1 MKRLTLFLFALFTC
15 LMTGGWLSAWAQSP
29 VTDLNQLSNSKVY
42 NIKSVRGF
50 LLYSTNYTGN
60 LAGSAGSGVK
70 DAGEASATAKAQQF
84 AIFTVSGKR
93 YLYSV
98 GAKKF
103 VSSNGNYSD
112 DATDALTFT
121 GTGNT
126 NYAWAIKVGANTI
139 NMQERGGYAEGVVV
153 NSWSSLDNGNRLA
166 IYEATLASDTDLDTP
181 LVKLLKKTYDSYVA
195 QLKAAAGMKYFYH
208 DATEAIKKIPTT
220 TPTTAAAMETA
231 IKNLQ
236 STIESLNSADNVL
249 GTNLDGKTVF
259 MGNMLYGT
267 RYMRL
272 CTGKPSLLGAD
283 ENAYQKDHAWTFE
296 RANSSDTYYI
306 KNVAN
311 GQYIG
316 ALPAKDEV
324 TFQLVDGKKNATAY
338 TVSYAGTNGYC
349 NIYVSG
355 SENHKALHM
364 SSRDAIVRWET
375 GAAASKFRL
384 EEAEG
389 VLEALNKYYII
400 RNQTGGYVSFD
411 DAYTNGGNMKMG
423 NHSQPSSLKGLWH
436 VYKVDNTY
444 RFINSSNGKVM
455 AVSGSEGDA
464 RATLKS
470 PALTNYDE
478 TYTTYFDGT
487 FNLNST
493 TNPCYIKLAGS
504 EHNYLNNRDFLALW
518 NSSAAADGDNG
529 SKFFITEIT
538 PSPEYLYSEYNTV
551 KAGTRPTDI
560 SKYALWYNVPVAK
573 TGVSDTWMEYAL
585 PLGNGQLGTTI
596 RGGIFKDE
604 LQFNEKTLWQ
614 GSTGNGGNDE
624 NKSRGWYQNFGSIMV
639 TDMSNAFSFDTDE
652 KPVKDYVRYLDIING
667 VGGVNYKSNDD
678 ATTYARRYF
687 TSATDK
693 VFVAHYEA
701 KGTDKLNLKVAFNP
715 DNQIGAGDVTYANG
729 GASFS
734 GGMTLISYNAAYK
747 VLANEGATITTDN
760 KGIHVQNADWVNVFL
775 AAATNFDATKAGCK
789 SGETTAQLEAKVQER
804 LTAATAKDYETLYN
818 DHVAKFSSYMNR
830 ADLNIADACT
840 NKTTEQLVQ
849 YYNANAENK
858 KTADAYYLESLYFQY
873 GRYMTVAANLDG
885 SIHAPSNLQ
894 GIWNDRSNTNFW
906 HCDIHADINVEM
918 NYWPADPTNLS
929 EMHLPFLYNIIDL
942 ANAPSSPWVA
952 LAKKIKPGT
961 EGWTVAVEN
970 NIFGGTSGWENSNIK
985 SLGAWYCD
993 HLYRYYKYT
1002 LDRDFLKKAL
1012 TVMYKSAL
1020 FTKSIATKDSD
1031 GKYVITGEW
1040 SPEHGEWNQI
1050 TAFSQQNAYQGL
1062 KDLFEGHA
1070 ALGAESP
1077 ISDTDMDQLKDL
1089 YENFDK
1095 GIWFEDYNPGIAE
1108 WNGQKKTCL
1117 KEWKNKNLS
1126 DPGHR
1131 HLSHLMCLYP
1141 FNQVSAFATNADS
1154 LKQFNAAYNGQI
1166 ARNGDVTG
1174 WSMGWQT
1181 NTYAR
1186 CLDGEKAHYNLQ
1198 RALKHSGS
1206 YTIAMGGQGG
1216 CYYNLFDSHSP
1227 FQIDG
1232 NYGCTSGV
1240 AEMLLQSYDDV
1251 ITILPALPSAW
1262 AKKGSV
1268 KGLKAQGNYSVDFSW
1283 VDGKATHVAIT
1294 NNLNEDRIVAVRM
1307 DKKVTTYA
1315 IAANATLN
1323 LDQAVLQGTVTPQGL
1338 KVSSAP
1344 QAEKW
1349 AEDTQWYMIKVAVA
1363 DNGRKA
1369 GYLTTD
1375 KVNTNLRTDVDALP
1389 TTDNALWCL
1398 VGNENTGYKFYN
1410 KAAGTSQLLGF
1421 NDGAKMYA
1429 ASSADK
1435 DVKLAYNM
1443 AASTSV
1449 KAGSLAICVR
1459 LHDQAEN
1466 AWWSNTSTAEGM
1478 VLKAKA
1484 YSTKAT
1490 TAADGSVLT
1499 SDANSTT
1506 AADANAFYFVPVN
1519 TIDEAATA
1527 APQYLKVVE
1536 EQKAVDV
1543 YNTLP
1548 NVANL
1553 CAAENAQWKDARFND
1568 ATQSTKA
1575 YEAYV
1580 AKAKPYVD
1588 NTYYTFTNFN
1598 TANAKRVLTANSGV
1612 TANVPVN
1619 AKAATASALW
1629 KMVVSDAG
1637 VKLYNVNA
1645 KSCLG
1650 ALTSQTENTT
1660 SPMTNL
1666 ENGASYAVSKLLD
1679 GNVKQGF
1686 VLSDANGNKM
1696 SLEDNGKIVAL
1707 NGTNNADQATWA
1719 IEPATTYEVA
1729 LTKVGDKSYA
1739 TSFVPFGVTAVSDAK
1754 AYVAGVPENGESRMT
1769 EVTNFEAETGVVL
1782 VSEEASAKAIFTLG
1796 KGTTQIKS
1804 ALDGTLEAK
1813 DIKDAQTN
1821 YLVFGRNKA
1830 NMSEVGF
1837 FKPSASV
1844 DNIPANRAFFNN
1856 AQQAAITLIFGN
1868 TTGISSIVDNHIQ
1881 KQSPIYDLSGRR
1893 VMQVVKGGVYIQ
1905 NGQKFIVK

>member
-1 MKRLTLFLFALFTC
+1 MKRLTLFLCALFAC
-15 LMTGGWLSAWAQSP
+15 LIAAAQSALP
-29 VTDLNQLSNSKVY
+29 EFSTEDAPAYFFVKFKTGNNYLSDQGSGKNMRTVAAKNSATEFQFIGTQSNCVMRSKNGTYVGFNNGRFITTTKDNAVNIAIVNGSASNYFELQRVGESKALNQW
-42 NIKSVRGF
+42 GA
-50 LLYSTNYTGN
+50 T
-60 LAGSAGSGVK
+60 SAGVEL
-70 DAGEASATAKAQQF
+70 GEWNK
-84 AIFTVSGKR
+84 GD
-93 YLYSV
+93 
-98 GAKKF
+98 
-103 VSSNGNYSD
+103 GNNQLFFEGS
-112 DATDALTFT
+112 T
-121 GTGNT
+121 G
-126 NYAWAIKVGANTI
+126 
-139 NMQERGGYAEGVVV
+139 
-153 NSWSSLDNGNRLA
+153 SL
-166 IYEATLASDTDLDTP
+166 S
-181 LVKLLKKTYDSYVA
+181 LLKSDYNALVGK
-195 QLKAAAGMKYFYH
+195 LKAAGRYEFFYR
-208 DATEAIKKIPTT
+208 DATEALKSIPQVQPTT
-220 TPTTAAAMETA
+220 REAYQEA
-231 IKNLQ
+231 IANMQKALA
-236 STIESLNSADNVL
+236 TLNSGDLL
-249 GTNLDGKTVF
+249 GTEIDGKHVYLANKLHTTFFAYANGNKMGSKTATYNSECIWVF
-259 MGNMLYGT
+259 EKASNG
-267 RYMRL
+267 
-272 CTGKPSLLGAD
+272 
-283 ENAYQKDHAWTFE
+283 E
-296 RANSSDTYYI
+296 YYI
-306 KNVAN
+306 KNEGTGLYVGAIP
-311 GQYIG
+311 GQNDVCVSMVEKSQ
-316 ALPAKDEV
+316 A
-324 TFQLVDGKKNATAY
+324 ATYVVQA
-338 TVSYAGTNGYC
+338 SATNGYC
-349 NIYVSG
+349 NIYSSKG
-355 SENHKALHM
+355 TANRETLHM
-364 SSRDAIVRWET
+364 VSWNGVVRWDK
-375 GAAASKFRL
+375 AADASQFL
-384 EEAEG
+384 LIDASNFEA
-389 VLEALNKYYII
+389 AYKKYYTI
-400 RNQTGGYVSFD
+400 RNGKGGYVSV
-411 DAYTNGGNMKMG
+411 DAAYAQGGNMKLT
-423 NHSQPSSLKGLWH
+423 NSSQPSSLNGLWH
-436 VYKVDNTY
+436 VYKTKENTY
-444 RFINSSNGKVM
+444 RFINAGSGLVM
-455 AVSGSEGDA
+455 AVQGSENNA
-464 RATLKS
+464 RTSLQNVL
-470 PALTNYDE
+470 LTDYNE

-493 TNPCYIKLAGS
+493 SNPSYIKLAGS
-504 EHNYLNNRDFLALW
+504 KNNYLNNRDGFLALW
-518 NSSAAADGDNG
+518 NDSKAADNDQG
-529 SKFFITEIT
+529 SKFFIAEIT
-538 PSPEYLYSEYNTV
+538 PTPEYLYSEYNTV

-894 GIWNDRSNTNFW
+894 GIWNDRSNTDFW

-1077 ISDTDMDQLKDL
+1077 ISDADMDQLKDL

-1186 CLDGEKAHYNLQ
+1186 CLDGNKAHYNLQ
-1198 RALKHSGS
+1198 RALRHSGS

-1375 KVNTNLRTDVDALP
+1375 NVLNTNLRTDADALP

-1429 ASSADK
+1429 ASVADK

-1519 TIDEAATA
+1519 TIGEAATA

-1575 YEAYV
+1575 YDAYV
-1580 AKAKPYVD
+1580 AKAKQYVD

-1619 AKAATASALW
+1619 AKATTASALW
-1629 KMVVSDAG
+1629 KMVVADAG
-1637 VKLYNVNA
+1637 VKLFNVNA
-1645 KSCLG
+1645 KSYLG
-1650 ALTSQTENTT
+1650 ALTSQTEHTT
-1660 SPMTNL
+1660 SPMTDF

-1696 SLEDNGKIVAL
+1696 SLEDNGNIAAL

-1754 AYVAGVPENGESRMT
+1754 AYVAGVPENGKSRMT

-1782 VSEEASAKAIFTLG
+1782 VSEEASAKAVFTLG
-1796 KGTTQIKS
+1796 EGAAQQS
-1804 ALDGTLEAK
+1804 ALQGTLEAK

-1821 YLVFGRNKA
+1821 YLVFGRNKS
-1830 NMSEVGF
+1830 NLDEVGF

-1844 DNIPANRAFFNN
+1844 GSIPANRAFFNN
-1856 AQQAAITLIFGN
+1856 AQQAAISLIFGN
-1868 TTGISSIVDNHIQ
+1868 VTGISSIVDNHIQ

>member
-1 MKRLTLFLFALFTC
+1 MKRLTLFLCALFTC

-29 VTDLNQLSNSKVY
+29 VTDLSQLSNSKVY

-93 YLYSV
+93 YLYSI
-98 GAKKF
+98 GAQKF
-103 VSSNGNYSD
+103 VSSSGSYSD

-121 GTGNT
+121 ATSNKD
-126 NYAWAIKVGANTI
+126 YAWAIKVGANTI
-139 NMQERGGYAEGVVV
+139 NMQEDNGDAKGVLV
-153 NSWSSLDNGNRLA
+153 NSWSSSDDGNRLA

-195 QLKAAAGMKYFYH
+195 QIKAVAGIKYFYH
-208 DATEAIKKIPTT
+208 DATEAIKKIPAT
-220 TPTTAAAMETA
+220 TPTTKEAMETA

-272 CTGKPSLLGAD
+272 CTGKPNLLGAD

-296 RANSSDTYYI
+296 RANGSDTYYI

-324 TFQLVDGKKNATAY
+324 TFQLVDGKENATAY

-349 NIYVSG
+349 NIYVNG
-355 SENHKALHM
+355 SESHKALHM
-364 SSRDAIVRWET
+364 STRDAIVRWET

-411 DAYTNGGNMKMG
+411 DAYTSGGNMKMG
-423 NHSQPSSLKGLWH
+423 NHSEPSSLKGLWH

-455 AVSGSEGDA
+455 AVSGSEADA

-504 EHNYLNNRDFLALW
+504 EHNYFNKRGDFLALW
-518 NSSAAADGDNG
+518 NSGEVITKKDEG
-529 SKFFITEIT
+529 SRFFITEIT
-538 PSPEYLYSEYNTV
+538 PTPEYLYSEYNTV

-596 RGGIFKDE
+596 RGGIYKDE

-614 GSTGNGGNDE
+614 GSTGNGGSEND
-624 NKSRGWYQNFGSIMV
+624 SRGWYQNFGSIMV
-639 TDMSNAFSFDTDE
+639 TDMSGAFSFDTDE

-701 KGTDKLNLKVAFNP
+701 KGIDKLNLKVAFKP
-715 DNQIGAGDVTYANG
+715 DTQIGAGDVTYANG

-804 LTAATAKDYETLYN
+804 LVAATAKDYETLYN

-840 NKTTEQLVQ
+840 DKTTEQLVQ

-858 KTADAYYLESLYFQY
+858 KNADAYYLESLYFQY

-906 HCDIHADINVEM
+906 NCDVHADINVEM

-942 ANAPSSPWVA
+942 ATAPNSPWVA
-952 LAKKIKPGT
+952 LANNIKNGA

-970 NIFGGTSGWENSNIK
+970 NIFGGTSTWCNGSMK
-985 SLGAWYCD
+985 TLGAWYCD

-1012 TVMYKSAL
+1012 RVMYNNAL
-1020 FTKSIATKDSD
+1020 FTKSIATKDAN
-1031 GKYVITGEW
+1031 GLYEIKGEW
-1040 SPEHGEWNQI
+1040 SPEHGPGDV
-1050 TAFSQQNAYQGL
+1050 TAFAQQTAYQGL

-1070 ALGAESP
+1070 ELGSESP
-1077 ISDTDMDQLKDL
+1077 LSDAEMNQLKDL
-1089 YENFDK
+1089 YEHFDK
-1095 GIWFEDYNPGIAE
+1095 GLWTENYNPGGVGWTENKPCIS
-1108 WNGQKKTCL
+1108 
-1117 KEWKNKNLS
+1117 EWKNNALQE
-1126 DPGHR
+1126 PGHR

-1141 FNQVSAFATNADS
+1141 FNQVSAYATNADS
-1154 LKQFNAAYNGQI
+1154 VKFFQAAYNGQI

-1186 CLDGEKAHYNLQ
+1186 CLDGDKAHSNLQ
-1198 RALKHSGS
+1198 RALRHSGS
-1206 YTIAMGGQGG
+1206 YGVAMGGQGG
-1216 CYYNLFDSHSP
+1216 CYYNLFDAHSP

-1251 ITILPALPSAW
+1251 ITILPALPSSWSA
-1262 AKKGSV
+1262 KGSV

-1294 NNLNEDRIVAVRM
+1294 NNLNKDRIVAVRM
-1307 DKKVTTYA
+1307 GKNKEVTTYT

-1344 QAEKW
+1344 QAQKW
-1349 AEDTQWYMIKVAVA
+1349 ADDTQWYMIKVAVA

-1375 KVNTNLRTDVDALP
+1375 NVLNTNLRTDVDALP
-1389 TTDNALWCL
+1389 TTDKALWCL

-1490 TAADGSVLT
+1490 TAAVGSVLT

-1506 AADANAFYFVPVN
+1506 AVDANAFYFVPVN
-1519 TIDEAATA
+1519 NIGEVPTA

-1536 EQKAVDV
+1536 EQKAVDL

-1553 CAAENAQWKDARFND
+1553 CAAENAQWKEVRFND

-1575 YEAYV
+1575 YNAYV
-1580 AKAKPYVD
+1580 AKAKQYVD

-1598 TANAKRVLTANSGV
+1598 TANAKRVLTANSVV

-1619 AKAATASALW
+1619 AKATTASALW
-1629 KMVVSDAG
+1629 KMVVADAG
-1637 VKLYNVNA
+1637 VKLLNVNA
-1645 KSCLG
+1645 KSYLG
-1650 ALTSQTENTT
+1650 ALTNHTA

-1729 LTKVGDKSYA
+1729 LTEVNNKSYA
-1739 TSFVPFGVTAVSDAK
+1739 TSFVPFGVTAVSGAK
-1754 AYVAGVPENGESRMT
+1754 AYVAGNPENGKSRMT
-1769 EVTNFEAETGVVL
+1769 EVTNFSAETGVVL

-1796 KGTTQIKS
+1796 EGTTQTSS
-1804 ALDGTLEAK
+1804 ALQGTLEAK

-1821 YLVFGRNKA
+1821 YLVFGRNNA
-1830 NMSEVGF
+1830 NLNEVGF
-1837 FKPSASV
+1837 FTPSASV

-1905 NGQKFIVK
+1905 NGQKFIMK

>member
-1 MKRLTLFLFALFTC
+1 
-15 LMTGGWLSAWAQSP
+15 
-29 VTDLNQLSNSKVY
+29 
-42 NIKSVRGF
+42 
-50 LLYSTNYTGN
+50 
-60 LAGSAGSGVK
+60 
-70 DAGEASATAKAQQF
+70 
-84 AIFTVSGKR
+84 
-93 YLYSV
+93 
-98 GAKKF
+98 
-103 VSSNGNYSD
+103 
-112 DATDALTFT
+112 
-121 GTGNT
+121 
-126 NYAWAIKVGANTI
+126 
-139 NMQERGGYAEGVVV
+139 
-153 NSWSSLDNGNRLA
+153 
-166 IYEATLASDTDLDTP
+166 
-181 LVKLLKKTYDSYVA
+181 
-195 QLKAAAGMKYFYH
+195 
-208 DATEAIKKIPTT
+208 
-220 TPTTAAAMETA
+220 
-231 IKNLQ
+231 
-236 STIESLNSADNVL
+236 
-249 GTNLDGKTVF
+249 
-259 MGNMLYGT
+259 
-267 RYMRL
+267 
-272 CTGKPSLLGAD
+272 
-283 ENAYQKDHAWTFE
+283 
-296 RANSSDTYYI
+296 
-306 KNVAN
+306 
-311 GQYIG
+311 
-316 ALPAKDEV
+316 
-324 TFQLVDGKKNATAY
+324 
-338 TVSYAGTNGYC
+338 
-349 NIYVSG
+349 
-355 SENHKALHM
+355 
-364 SSRDAIVRWET
+364 
-375 GAAASKFRL
+375 
-384 EEAEG
+384 
-389 VLEALNKYYII
+389 
-400 RNQTGGYVSFD
+400 
-411 DAYTNGGNMKMG
+411 
-423 NHSQPSSLKGLWH
+423 
-436 VYKVDNTY
+436 
-444 RFINSSNGKVM
+444 
-455 AVSGSEGDA
+455 
-464 RATLKS
+464 
-470 PALTNYDE
+470 
-478 TYTTYFDGT
+478 
-487 FNLNST
+487 
-493 TNPCYIKLAGS
+493 
-504 EHNYLNNRDFLALW
+504 
-518 NSSAAADGDNG
+518 
-529 SKFFITEIT
+529 
-538 PSPEYLYSEYNTV
+538 
-551 KAGTRPTDI
+551 
-560 SKYALWYNVPVAK
+560 
-573 TGVSDTWMEYAL
+573 
-585 PLGNGQLGTTI
+585 
-596 RGGIFKDE
+596 
-604 LQFNEKTLWQ
+604 
-614 GSTGNGGNDE
+614 
-624 NKSRGWYQNFGSIMV
+624 
-639 TDMSNAFSFDTDE
+639 
-652 KPVKDYVRYLDIING
+652 
-667 VGGVNYKSNDD
+667 
-678 ATTYARRYF
+678 
-687 TSATDK
+687 
-693 VFVAHYEA
+693 
-701 KGTDKLNLKVAFNP
+701 
-715 DNQIGAGDVTYANG
+715 
-729 GASFS
+729 
-734 GGMTLISYNAAYK
+734 
-747 VLANEGATITTDN
+747 
-760 KGIHVQNADWVNVFL
+760 
-775 AAATNFDATKAGCK
+775 
-789 SGETTAQLEAKVQER
+789 
-804 LTAATAKDYETLYN
+804 
-818 DHVAKFSSYMNR
+818 
-830 ADLNIADACT
+830 
-840 NKTTEQLVQ
+840 
-849 YYNANAENK
+849 
-858 KTADAYYLESLYFQY
+858 
-873 GRYMTVAANLDG
+873 
-885 SIHAPSNLQ
+885 
-894 GIWNDRSNTNFW
+894 
-906 HCDIHADINVEM
+906 
-918 NYWPADPTNLS
+918 
-929 EMHLPFLYNIIDL
+929 
-942 ANAPSSPWVA
+942 
-952 LAKKIKPGT
+952 
-961 EGWTVAVEN
+961 
-970 NIFGGTSGWENSNIK
+970 
-985 SLGAWYCD
+985 
-993 HLYRYYKYT
+993 
-1002 LDRDFLKKAL
+1002 
-1012 TVMYKSAL
+1012 MYKSAL
-1020 FTKSIATKDSD
+1020 FTKSIASKDSD
-1031 GKYVITGEW
+1031 GKYVITDEW
-1040 SPEHGEWNQI
+1040 SPEHGEWHQI

-1070 ALGAESP
+1070 ELGSESP
-1077 ISDTDMDQLKDL
+1077 ISDADMDKLKDL

-1206 YTIAMGGQGG
+1206 YTIQMGGYGG

-1307 DKKVTTYA
+1307 GKNKEVTTYA

-1344 QAEKW
+1344 QAENW

-1375 KVNTNLRTDVDALP
+1375 NVLNTNLRTDADALP

-1429 ASSADK
+1429 ASVADK

-1519 TIDEAATA
+1519 TIGEAATA

-1553 CAAENAQWKDARFND
+1553 CAAENAQWKEVRFND

-1575 YEAYV
+1575 YNDYV
-1580 AKAKPYVD
+1580 AKAKQYVD

-1598 TANAKRVLTANSGV
+1598 TANAQRVLTANSGV
-1612 TANVPVN
+1612 TTNVPVN
-1619 AKAATASALW
+1619 AKDATASALW
-1629 KMVVSDAG
+1629 KMVVADAG

-1650 ALTSQTENTT
+1650 ALTSQAENTT

-1696 SLEDNGKIVAL
+1696 SLEDNGNIAAL
-1707 NGTNNADQATWA
+1707 NGTKNADQATWA

-1739 TSFVPFGVTAVSDAK
+1739 TSFVPFGVTAVSGAK
-1754 AYVAGVPENGESRMT
+1754 AYVAGNPENGESRMT
-1769 EVTNFEAETGVVL
+1769 EVSNFAAETGVVL

-1796 KGTTQIKS
+1796 EGATQQS
-1804 ALDGTLEAK
+1804 ALQGTLEAM

-1821 YLVFGRNKA
+1821 YLVFGRNKS
-1830 NMSEVGF
+1830 NVDEVGF

-1868 TTGISSIVDNHIQ
+1868 VTGISSIVDNHNQ

-1893 VMQVVKGGVYIQ
+1893 VMQVVKGGIYIQ